1 MIRRSP
7 YNLPLCRQVDDEYPY
22 GRCPKGTPEYQLDLS
37 PQNQAAFRYH
47 LTCKATGRWPDDER
61 VLRNA
66 ELIETALYEA
76 EARKRWLTEK
86 QIVSGLYLVA
96 QALPSIPRV

>member
-7 YNLPLCRQVDDEYPY
+7 YNLPLCRQIDEENPL
-22 GRCPKGTPEYQLDLS
+22 GRCPKGTPERQWDLS

-47 LTCKATGRWPDDER
+47 LFCKATGRWPEDGR

-66 ELIETALYEA
+66 ELIESALNDA

-86 QIVSGLYLVA
+86 QIVSGIYLLA
-96 QALPSIPRV
+96 EALPSIPRV